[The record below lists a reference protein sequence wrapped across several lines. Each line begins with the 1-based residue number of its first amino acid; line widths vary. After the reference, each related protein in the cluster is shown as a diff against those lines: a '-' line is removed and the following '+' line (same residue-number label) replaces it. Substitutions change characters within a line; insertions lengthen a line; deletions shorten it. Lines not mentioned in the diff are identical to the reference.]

1 MSDSIYYM
9 NKVVTNLVLIYD
21 DEKILLGMKK
31 RGFGEGKWN
40 GLGGKVGEKESIK
53 DAAIRE
59 VYEEVK
65 VKIKNSDQVKERG
78 IINFYFEGKD
88 GETQEV
94 HFFSIPSDQIIG
106 EPRETEEMLPEWFA
120 HNKIP
125 FEKMWV
131 DDPYWMP
138 LLLSGNNFSGE
149 FLFNSDGSAILKKKL
164 EVK

>member
-1 MSDSIYYM
+1 M
-9 NKVVTNLVLIYD
+9 NKVITNLVIIYD

-40 GLGGKVGEKESIK
+40 GHGGKIEGNESIK

-59 VYEEVK
+59 VFEEVE
-65 VKIKNSDQVKERG
+65 VKIKNSDAVRERG

-88 GETQEV
+88 DETQEV

-106 EPRETEEMLPEWFA
+106 EPKETEETKPQWFDYCD
-120 HNKIP
+120 IP
-125 FEKMWV
+125 FDKMWV

-138 LLLSGNNFSGE
+138 IMLSGKDFRGE
-149 FLFNSDGSAILKKKL
+149 FYFNSDGSAILEKKL